1 MSQAELCD
9 RIGRPRKT
17 INEII
22 KGKAS
27 MSPETAFQ
35 LELALGEP
43 ASYWNELESTYQ
55 DHLLRRAHAA
65 ELAGNLGWFEEVPVG
80 ALIKAKWIEKQK
92 TPLEQAHHLLTWFGV
107 FSPQRWRKCYLE
119 PQAGYR
125 SSPKIE
131 CDPGAL
137 AAWIRAGEKQAEE
150 MQTAKYSR
158 KKFLRALHEI
168 RGITNLLPHA
178 YQERM
183 IDLCIRSGVAVAW
196 ARELP
201 GMEGVAGVSRWLSPR
216 KALIELSLAYKNDA
230 QLWFTFFHL
239 AGHILLHGRKPTF
252 LDGLFDGK
260 PTRDD
265 VLEEIEADQ
274 FAVNHLIPAREIETL
289 RQAVLAGEID
299 DKAILRFAREQGV
312 ATGVVVGRLQQLGW
326 IPATAFQHLKTSIDF
341 DPPGTYVDI

>member
-1 MSQAELCD
+1 MPKTSNSPKKPSPSKPPPRAGERLQEVLDERHMSQAELCD

-65 ELAGNLGWFEEVPVG
+65 ELAGHLGWLEEVPVG
-80 ALIKAKWIEKQK
+80 ALIKAKWIEKQQ
-92 TPLEQAHHLLTWFGV
+92 TPVEQAHHLLTWFGV

-158 KKFLRALHEI
+158 KKFVRALREI

-183 IDLCIRSGVAVAW
+183 IELCIRSGVAVAW

-230 QLWFTFFHL
+230 QLWFTFIWR
-239 AGHILLHGRKPTF
+239 GTF
-252 LDGLFDGK
+252 CSTAASPPFS
-260 PTRDD
+260 
-265 VLEEIEADQ
+265 
-274 FAVNHLIPAREIETL
+274 
-289 RQAVLAGEID
+289 
-299 DKAILRFAREQGV
+299 
-312 ATGVVVGRLQQLGW
+312 TGSSTASR
-326 IPATAFQHLKTSIDF
+326 PATTCSRRSRPISS
-341 DPPGTYVDI
+341 PSTI